1 MEKTDKYILGI
12 IPARGG
18 SKGVPRKN
26 VLPLNGKP
34 LISYTIEEAKK
45 SKYINRLIVTT
56 DDDEIAYISKQYGAE
71 IPFMRPKSLGGDSI
85 STNQVIEHALKTIK
99 EQTGKMPD
107 IICLLQCTSPL
118 RDVEDIDGTIEKVI
132 NSDFD
137 ASISVSEVD
146 SNPYWSNVF
155 EGEKLKYFIEEGKK
169 IKRRQDL
176 PKIYE
181 INGAVYVT
189 KTDAFFRENNIECEN
204 MTGYIMKKENSI
216 DIDTMIDF
224 KMAELMLK
232 NKIEGGR

>member
-1 MEKTDKYILGI
+1 MF
-12 IPARGG
+12 
-18 SKGVPRKN
+18 
-26 VLPLNGKP
+26 
-34 LISYTIEEAKK
+34 
-45 SKYINRLIVTT
+45 T

-118 RDVEDIDGTIEKVI
+118 RDVEDIDGTIEKLI